1 MAKPPILGQ
10 LRVDMLRD
18 VPEEI
23 SPVLQQMFYALNPF
37 IQATKSALAGK
48 LGWENF
54 RAVKKTVEVA
64 SLPYTFTVPEL
75 RGNVYWV
82 TVAQAFDLSQK
93 SVPSIVPPRVAWTTS
108 VVRGVP
114 AITVTDASDFD
125 TAKKYRWNLLV
136 TS

>member
-18 VPEEI
+18 VPEEV
-23 SPVLQQMFYALNPF
+23 SPVLQQVFYALNPF
-37 IQATKSALAGK
+37 IQSTKAAIAGK

-64 SLPYTFTVPEL
+64 SLPYTFQVPEL

-93 SVPSIVPPRVAWTTS
+93 SVPSIISPRVAWTTS
-108 VVRGVP
+108 VVRGIP
-114 AITVTDASDFD
+114 AITITDSSDFD
-125 TAKKYRWNLLV
+125 PTKKYRWNLLI

>member
-1 MAKPPILGQ
+1 VAKPPILGQ
-10 LRVDMLRD
+10 LRVDTLRD

-37 IQATKSALAGK
+37 IQSTKDAIAGK

-64 SLPYTFTVPEL
+64 SLPFTFTVPEL

-82 TVAQAFDLSQK
+82 NVVQAFELSL
-93 SVPSIVPPRVAWTTS
+93 SGSPSIIPPRVAWVTS
-108 VVRGVP
+108 VVQGVP
-114 AITVTDASDFD
+114 AVTITD
-125 TAKKYRWNLLV
+125 TSYFGTNAKYRWNLLV